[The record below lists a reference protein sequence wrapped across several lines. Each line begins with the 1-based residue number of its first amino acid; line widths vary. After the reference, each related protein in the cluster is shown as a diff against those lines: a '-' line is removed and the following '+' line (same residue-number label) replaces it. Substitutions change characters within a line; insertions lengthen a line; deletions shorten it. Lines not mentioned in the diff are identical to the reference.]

1 MDPNL
6 ARQTLR
12 ILPDSPLTVEL
23 VERAFA
29 DESWARHPSRYQ
41 DAAARRQAEEWAQ
54 ALVAARDVLL
64 AQARP
69 SAAPHPSTVASAP
82 VSAPAARRGLSRA
95 AVIGIVAS
103 SVAVLALITVA
114 VLGATTLAT
123 NALTT
128 ATERL
133 ESAAEEAVAGAEGD
147 TEIADVER
155 MQSGETMYAF
165 PAALEMYNDNRHGAD
180 CPIEYKEGCWQVA
193 LFTESDCNTME
204 VEFGFTNDIDAYL
217 PEHLETIEKHDVVG
231 NEATVVV
238 FGNDDYGYGWINQ
251 VTCLDAAS

>member
-29 DESWARHPSRYQ
+29 GESWARHPSRYQ
-41 DAAARRQAEEWAQ
+41 DVSARRQAEEWAQ
-54 ALVAARDVLL
+54 TLVVARDVLL
-64 AQARP
+64 AEART
-69 SAAPHPSTVASAP
+69 STAPHPSVGASVP
-82 VSAPAARRGLSRA
+82 VSTPAPRRGLSSG
-95 AVIGIVAS
+95 AVIGIVAG
-103 SVAVLALITVA
+103 SVAVLALITAGVF
-114 VLGATTLAT
+114 GATTLAT

-133 ESAAEEAVAGAEGD
+133 ESAAEEAAAGAEDD
-147 TEIADVER
+147 TEFADVER

-180 CPIEYKEGCWQVA
+180 CPIEFAEGCWQVA
-193 LFTESDCNTME
+193 LFTEADCRTIE
-204 VEFGFTNDIDAYL
+204 VELGFTDDIDAYL

-251 VTCLDAAS
+251 VTCLDTAS